1 MDTALLDFIK
11 SRRTVRKYTDQP
23 VSDEQLRAVLEAAVA
38 APTRLDIQPWHFVVL
53 RDKALQKKLAETL
66 RLHPYLETA
75 PVVIAV
81 WGEPERT
88 STWLMDCCAAI
99 ENLLLAAQAV
109 GLGAVWVGGPEV
121 TLWAPTE
128 ELLRSEIGAPKE
140 VRLVS
145 LIAMGVPVAM
155 PAPHGQER
163 WNRLHMHLG
172 KWNELWE

>member
-11 SRRTVRKYTDQP
+11 SRRTVRKFTDQP

-53 RDKALQKKLAETL
+53 RDKALQKKLSESL

-88 STWLMDCCAAI
+88 STWLMDCSAAI

-109 GLGAVWVGGPEV
+109 DLGAVWVGGPEV
-121 TLWAPTE
+121 TLWEPTE
-128 ELLRSEIGAPKE
+128 ELLRREIGAPKE

-163 WNRLHMHLG
+163 WNRFHMHLG
-172 KWNELWE
+172 KWSELWE

>member
-1 MDTALLDFIK
+1 MPTALLDLIK
-11 SRRTVRKYTDQP
+11 QRRSVRKFTDQP
-23 VSDEQLRAVLEAAVA
+23 VSDEQLRVVLEAAVA
-38 APTRLDIQPWHFVVL
+38 APTRLDVQPWHFVVL
-53 RDKALQKKLAETL
+53 RDKALQKRLAESL
-66 RLHPYLETA
+66 RLHAYLEAA

-88 STWLMDCCAAI
+88 STWLMDCSAAI

-109 GLGAVWVGGPEV
+109 GLGAVWVGGPDV
-121 TLWAPTE
+121 TLWGATE
-128 ELLRSEIGAPKE
+128 ELLRREIGAPQD

>member
-11 SRRTVRKYTDQP
+11 SRRTVRKYTDQD
-23 VSDEQLRAVLEAAVA
+23 VTDEQLRAVLEAAVA

-53 RDKALQKKLAETL
+53 RDKALQKKLSESL

-88 STWLMDCCAAI
+88 STWLMDCSAAI
-99 ENLLLAAQAV
+99 ENLLLAAHAS

-128 ELLRSEIGAPKE
+128 ELLRREIGAPKE

-172 KWNELWE
+172 KWNKLWE